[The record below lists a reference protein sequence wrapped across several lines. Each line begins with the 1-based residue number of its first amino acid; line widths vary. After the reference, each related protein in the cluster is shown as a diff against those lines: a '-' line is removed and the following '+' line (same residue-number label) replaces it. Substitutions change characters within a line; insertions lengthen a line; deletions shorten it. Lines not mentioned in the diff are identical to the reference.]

1 MGRMRKLAV
10 GLCLMAAATLMPVSP
25 AAAVAPGTPGN
36 VAFIRGGNLFVAE
49 PGGTVWQAT
58 TGGGYEWPRWRPY
71 SDSLAILKDGNLW
84 VGSYSTYD
92 HAFHATQQIT
102 SGAVV
107 GAAAWS
113 PDGNRLAYAQGTF
126 APTVF
131 IAYFGPASESA
142 RATTTAQ
149 TVKVDARLSPA
160 AQRIADKLPKKQG
173 VVAAAAPTTWHA
185 ARNSLAVA
193 WSPDGRYIAYPNG
206 ECFAIFDNCLGMID
220 LTTWTEVWVAAFGGG
235 GADLDGFATIPAFT
249 PDSTRIMWTQQ
260 TRPRYEADPQIS
272 YIHTMSALVS
282 DPFGSQAQVG
292 VDGEYSAVPSPAGGG
307 TVLVTSGRS
316 GVAWV
321 ARRAGTTRTWLY
333 QGYQHDWQSQL

>member
-1 MGRMRKLAV
+1 MRKLAV
-10 GLCLMAAATLMPVSP
+10 GLCLVAAATLMPVSP

-71 SDSLAILKDGNLW
+71 SEGMAILKDGNLW

-131 IAYFGPASESA
+131 IAYFGPVSESA
-142 RATTTAQ
+142 KASATVQ
-149 TVKVDARLSPA
+149 KVKVDAPLSPA
-160 AQRIADKLPKKQG
+160 AQRIADRLPKKSQG

-185 ARNSLAVA
+185 AKDSLAVA

-206 ECFAIFDNCLGMID
+206 ECFAIFDDCLGMID

-235 GADLDGFATIPAFT
+235 GASLDGFATIPAFT
-249 PDSTRIMWTQQ
+249 ADSSRILWTQQ

-272 YIHTMSALVS
+272 YIHTMSALVT
-282 DPFGSQAQVG
+282 DPFGSQTQVG
-292 VDGEYSAVPSPAGGG
+292 ASGEYSAVPSPAGG
-307 TVLVTSGRS
+307 TTMLVTSGRNS
-316 GVAWV
+316 VAWV
-321 ARRAGTTRTWLY
+321 ARRTGTTRTWLY
-333 QGYQHDWQSQL
+333 QGYQHDWQSLP

>member
-1 MGRMRKLAV
+1 MRKLAV
-10 GLCLMAAATLMPVSP
+10 ALCLAGAAVLMPAAP
-25 AAAVAPGTPGN
+25 AAAVVPGTPGD

-58 TGGGYEWPRWRPY
+58 TGGGYEWPRWR
-71 SDSLAILKDGNLW
+71 SHSADLAVLKDGNLW
-84 VGSYSTYD
+84 VGSYSTSD

-113 PDGNRLAYAQGTF
+113 PDGNRLAYAQGSF
-126 APTVF
+126 APSVY
-131 IAYFGPASESA
+131 IVDFGPVAPSA
-142 RATTTAQ
+142 RGLTAAQ
-149 TVKVDARLSPA
+149 PVRVDTRLSPQ
-160 AQRIADKLPKKQG
+160 AQRIADRLPKKTQRAA
-173 VVAAAAPTTWHA
+173 AAAAPTTWHA

-206 ECFAIFDNCLGMID
+206 ECFAVFDDCLGMID
-220 LTTWTEVWVAAFGGG
+220 LTTGNEVWVAAFGGG
-235 GADLDGFATIPAFT
+235 GATEDGFATIPAFT
-249 PDSTRIMWTQQ
+249 ADSTRIMWTQQ

-272 YIHTMSALVS
+272 YIKTMSALVA
-282 DPFGSQAQVG
+282 DPFGSQSQVG
-292 VDGEYSAVPSPAGGG
+292 AAGEYSAVPSPAGGT

-321 ARRAGTTRTWLY
+321 ARRAGSTRTWLY
-333 QGYQHDWQSQL
+333 QGYQHDWQSLP